1 MPFDGSSSVLF
12 PQKFQIFF
20 FQLSI
25 TVFLS
30 PSSNA
35 FIRLSYS
42 ILIYQNYTR
51 SVKHNCYHNNYFL
64 LPFYSYLHNIY
75 RSQNS
80 IKIYYF

>member
-1 MPFDGSSSVLF
+1 MLFDKSNSILS

-30 PSSNA
+30 PSFNA

-42 ILIYQNYTR
+42 ILISKNYTR
-51 SVKHNCYHNNYFL
+51 SAKHNCHHSNYFL
-64 LPFYSYLHNIY
+64 LPLYSYLHNIY
-75 RSQNS
+75 HSQNS
-80 IKIYYF
+80 IKICYF

>member
-1 MPFDGSSSVLF
+1 MLFDKSNSILS

-30 PSSNA
+30 PSFNA

-42 ILIYQNYTR
+42 ILISQNYTR
-51 SVKHNCYHNNYFL
+51 SAKHNCHQCNYFFL
-64 LPFYSYLHNIY
+64 TLYSYPLDTY